1 MKIIKMLPVAAS
13 VSLLIACGGED
24 TSQDSKVTYS
34 GTLIVPQG
42 LQQNSA
48 RILEKSHLA
57 TRSDECPNV
66 PDGYLPMA
74 NALVVLEDKNGA
86 ALSTQTSTDKCGLF
100 SVEIAGEEDGFTN
113 SVISA
118 TLDGY
123 RPLKANAENF
133 ISSGDSD
140 SVPVASTVASTSEYV
155 ISAIQSLGG
164 DRISFSVTDSA
175 SNNAVIQ
182 LAKNAFEV
190 SVNNQPLLIST
201 LNSTDQLGIASSNV
215 MALDA
220 SGSMTSFVTDGGDL
234 GPQSNNEVYTRHRLT
249 AKAAHQFVS
258 EKGAADEFSVISF
271 DDEINT
277 INNALISTF
286 DLHDESGSSVS
297 YDYHE
302 TGFVNDK
309 AKLHFAIDL
318 YNPRSSLWQ
327 DGNADDEKHP
337 DRTDSV
343 ATVNNSYYP
352 WSGGTELEGAIN
364 TSLEQVKERAN
375 ALKRVFVLT
384 DGQSYFT
391 DRAGV
396 IAFANANSI
405 PVHAIA
411 ISQSADEENLQEIAS
426 QTGGTYYKVIDEQ
439 TITGI
444 YSSLQT
450 TIKYAYVAELN
461 APLQVSDTLKLT
473 LTINGEKVE
482 RTLTIQ

>member
-1 MKIIKMLPVAAS
+1 MKMFRVLPIVAS
-13 VSLLIACGGED
+13 VSLLIACGGD
-24 TSQDSKVTYS
+24 DSSQDPKVTYS

-42 LQQNSA
+42 LQQNSL
-48 RILEKSHLA
+48 RILAGDFLSS
-57 TRSDECPNV
+57 RSDECPNV

-74 NALVVLEDKNGA
+74 NAAVVLEDENGS
-86 ALSTQTSTDKCGLF
+86 ALSTETSTDNCGVF
-100 SVEIAGEEDGFTN
+100 TVEVAGETDGFSN

-123 RPLKANAENF
+123 KPLKANAENF
-133 ISSGDSD
+133 ISSGDGAA
-140 SVPVASTVASTSEYV
+140 VPVASTVSSDAKYI

-164 DRISFSVTDSA
+164 DKISFSVTDSA

-182 LAKNAFEV
+182 LTKNAFEV
-190 SVNNQPLLIST
+190 SVNDQPLVISA
-201 LNSTDQLGIASSNV
+201 LNSTDQLGLASSNV
-215 MALDA
+215 VALDA
-220 SGSMTSFVTDGGDL
+220 SGSMTSLVTGEDEL

-271 DDEINT
+271 DNQINT
-277 INNALISTF
+277 INNAFIANYNLLDETGNSVNF
-286 DLHDESGSSVS
+286 D
-297 YDYHE
+297 YPE
-302 TGFVNDK
+302 TGFVQDK
-309 AKLHFAIDL
+309 AKLHFAIDM
-318 YNPRSSLWQ
+318 YNPKSSLWQ
-327 DGNADDEKHP
+327 GGSADDEKHP
-337 DRTDSV
+337 DRTDTV
-343 ATVNNSYYP
+343 ATVNGFYP

-364 TSLEQVKERAN
+364 TSLEQVKERTN
-375 ALKRVFVLT
+375 TLKRVFVLT
-384 DGQSYFT
+384 DGQSYFN
-391 DRAGV
+391 DRDGV
-396 IAFANANSI
+396 IALANENSI

-411 ISQSADEENLQEIAS
+411 ISQSADEENLQEIAT

-461 APLQVSDTLKLT
+461 APLQSSDTLKLT
-473 LTINGEKVE
+473 LTINGEEVE